1 MLIIFRKYLFH
12 GSMKGALKSVWSLG
26 VLFHIVR
33 PSFQQAHVYL
43 WNMIFITKTRTY
55 SFCLKPKSVSAIIS
69 IIYEPTDLLILISSQ
84 YIYCGRSKTNSGL
97 REHSINAAAIS
108 VIAVVI
114 IRNIQ
119 TMWCLYAINTAQTL
133 V

>member
-1 MLIIFRKYLFH
+1 
-12 GSMKGALKSVWSLG
+12 MKGALKSVWSLG
-26 VLFHIVR
+26 MLFHIVR

-97 REHSINAAAIS
+97 INAAAIS

-119 TMWCLYAINTAQTL
+119 TMWCLYAINTAQML